1 MRTAEKPKPDRR
13 TGLGTIEEVG
23 DFLRISRPTIY
34 RLFALGKLQRVKLA
48 GAVRIPWA
56 SVYELVG
63 EK

>member
-1 MRTAEKPKPDRR
+1 MRTAKKTEPEKR

-23 DFLRISRPTIY
+23 DFLRISRPTVY
-34 RLFALGKLQRVKLA
+34 RLFDLGKLQRVKLA

-56 SVYELVG
+56 SVYRLMG